1 MYFFEKPVIFYDLS
15 STLNAE
21 CTISTRVFTLICGRL
36 YTGRNKEYTDWAA
49 AANSGQRLFSNT
61 EPDPETDPAAE
72 RVPDLPPSAMKPLH
86 FPFSHTEAPTGAG
99 RVPSLRRHWYR
110 TIRGEIV
117 LISVLFT
124 AVLAM
129 AIAFFSYTS
138 FMRTLRASEQSS
150 AESNLQ
156 VVGAEL
162 ELSLDRVMSFANW
175 ATIDSSMSNYLTHMQ
190 KVDGAL
196 SRSDRLIAF
205 NAYEIFNDEFI
216 STARGYYVNRA
227 VLMTADGTHYLQCL
241 RSVAPS
247 SVIDVRTQILEAAWF
262 DGLASAS
269 SYQWHL
275 EAGPISGSNAFL
287 PVVRTIQ
294 QPTNANTAG
303 YIFLEV
309 SPDILTDA
317 LSGIRLEEDAA
328 LYLTM
333 NEETYEYRAGQLVPA
348 ALPEE
353 AITYSLNRTD
363 IRLSLVPSSALFRV
377 QQLYYVRLTI
387 LIFLLILFAGVLLSL
402 ALRRLISR
410 PVGQLVRA
418 ARRIGSGDFAP
429 DPSIVWNNELGDIGR
444 SINDLASNVSSLMAR
459 RIQDERQRQELE
471 YQILQSQI
479 NPHFL
484 YNTLNTIKW
493 MATIQG
499 SDGIAEMS
507 TALSRLLRNAAKG
520 TQNLI
525 TLSDELCLVND
536 YLTIMKYRY
545 GGTVDMEIRVDDD
558 RLRECLVNRF
568 SLQPIVENAIFHGIE
583 PKGTAGT
590 ILLHVGQYN
599 DPADGRELLQ
609 IDITDNGIG
618 MDADMQERVLR
629 QTDGAPT
636 DFFRHIGISNVHQ
649 RIKHY
654 FGASYGITIH
664 SEVGQYTT
672 VTITIPCCTDIARLS
687 EGRKGASV

>member
-1 MYFFEKPVIFYDLS
+1 MPRNAQFFMVSGAILCQVVGSAKGSVYWCIMKPSLCRFLH
-15 STLNAE
+15 
-21 CTISTRVFTLICGRL
+21 
-36 YTGRNKEYTDWAA
+36 TGRPCG
-49 AANSGQRLFSNT
+49 S
-61 EPDPETDPAAE
+61 DPA
-72 RVPDLPPSAMKPLH
+72 P
-86 FPFSHTEAPTGAG
+86 
-99 RVPSLRRHWYR
+99 RRWYR

-129 AIAFFSYTS
+129 AIAFFSYAS
-138 FMRTLRASEQSS
+138 FMRTLRDSEQSS
-150 AESNLQ
+150 TESNLQ
-156 VVGAEL
+156 VVGTEL

-196 SRSDRLIAF
+196 SRNDRLIAF
-205 NAYEIFNDEFI
+205 NAYEIFNNEFI

-241 RSVAPS
+241 RSIAPS
-247 SVIDVRTQILEAAWF
+247 SIIDVRTQILQASWF
-262 DGLASAS
+262 DTLASAS

-275 EAGPISGSNAFL
+275 ETSSLCGSDAFL

-328 LYLTM
+328 LYITLSK
-333 NEETYEYRAGQLVPA
+333 ETYEYRDGELLPAQLPA
-348 ALPEE
+348 Q
-353 AITYSLNRTD
+353 AITYSLSRAG
-363 IRLSLVPSSALFRV
+363 IRLSMVPSSALFHT

-387 LIFLLILFAGVLLSL
+387 LIFLLILFAGLLLSL

-410 PVGQLVRA
+410 PVGRLVSA
-418 ARRIGSGDFAP
+418 AGRIGSGDFTP
-429 DPSIVWNNELGDIGR
+429 DPSIVWDNELGDIGR
-444 SINDLASNVSSLMAR
+444 SINDLASNVASLMAR

-507 TALSRLLRNAAKG
+507 TALSRLLKNAAKG

-525 TLSDELCLVND
+525 PLSDELCLVND

-545 GGTVDMEIRVDDD
+545 GGTIELEIRMDDPQLN
-558 RLRECLVNRF
+558 RCLVNRF

-590 ILLHVGQYN
+590 ILLHVGLQ
-599 DPADGRELLQ
+599 PASSAEPRKLLQ
-609 IDITDNGIG
+609 IDITDNGVG
-618 MDADMQERVLR
+618 MDAAMQEKVL
-629 QTDGAPT
+629 QQNDGAST

-654 FGASYGITIH
+654 FGEPYGITIR

-672 VTITIPCCTDIARLS
+672 VTITIPCCTDLNQLQKT
-687 EGRKGASV
+687 EGASV